1 MELNDVMTANPACCA
16 RDTPLQQVAQMMID
30 NDCGLIPVVDEQR
43 KPLGVVTDRDIA
55 TRAVA
60 GGMDATAC
68 IAGDCM
74 TTPVQTVAIGSSL
87 ADCCAAME
95 ASQVRRVPVVD
106 AQGRICGIVSQAD
119 VAQRASAG
127 ETGELVREVS
137 KPGVK
142 TH

>member
-1 MELNDVMTANPACCA
+1 MELNNVMTANPACCT

-60 GGMDATAC
+60 GGMDAASC

-74 TTPVQTVAIGSSL
+74 TAPVQTVAVDSSL

-95 ASQVRRVPVVD
+95 SSQVRRVPVVD

-119 VAQRASAG
+119 VARELPDETVGEVLRA
-127 ETGELVREVS
+127 VS
-137 KPGVK
+137 R
-142 TH
+142 

>member
-1 MELNDVMTANPACCA
+1 MDLNDVMTANPACCT

-74 TTPVQTVAIGSSL
+74 TSPVQTVAIDSSL

-95 ASQVRRVPVVD
+95 SSQVRRVPVVD

-119 VAQRASAG
+119 VALNGRDQKIA
-127 ETGELVREVS
+127 EV
-137 KPGVK
+137 VK
-142 TH
+142 QVSQPS